1 MECRLSMN
9 ERLATLIDVGPRDGF
24 QSIGTI
30 IPTATKISLLQGL
43 HAAGVRRIEATSF
56 VSEKAVPQFADAV
69 EILSAAQ
76 ALPGMD
82 PQVLVPN
89 ERHAERAIRAGAKHL
104 AFVLSVSE
112 KHNQNNVRRTPRESA
127 AEYRR
132 IVAGVPA
139 GTKIRLNLATAFDC
153 PFDGAIELET
163 TLTFM
168 EELVDAAPDAEICP
182 CDTTGRVTPDRVSIL
197 FAAAKVRFPATRH
210 WAYHGHDTFG
220 LGVANV
226 VAAWGAGVDR
236 IDASIA
242 GLGGC
247 PFAPGATGNVASEDV
262 VWMFQNMG
270 VRTGIDIAL
279 LTEVARRAAALPGA
293 LSGGRVREA
302 LAAQLCLARS
312 SRGVSVA

>member
-1 MECRLSMN
+1 MN
-9 ERLATLIDVGPRDGF
+9 ERFATLVEVGPRDGF

-30 IPTATKISLLQGL
+30 IPTATKISLLQDL
-43 HAAGVRRIEATSF
+43 YSAGVRRIEVTAF

-69 EILSAAQ
+69 EILSAAR

-89 ERHAERAIRAGAKHL
+89 ERHAERAIRAGARHL

-112 KHNQNNVRRTPRESA
+112 KHNKNNVRRTPRESA

-132 IVAGVPA
+132 IVAGVPT
-139 GTKIRLNLATAFDC
+139 GTKIRLNVATAFDC
-153 PFDGAIELET
+153 PFDGAIDLET
-163 TLTFM
+163 TLALM
-168 EELVDAAPDAEICP
+168 EELVDAAPHAEICP
-182 CDTTGRVTPDRVSIL
+182 CDTTGRVTPDRVGAL
-197 FAAAKVRFPATRH
+197 FAAAKLRFPTTRH

-226 VAAWGAGVDR
+226 VAAWGMGVSQ

-262 VWMFQNMG
+262 VWMFHNMG
-270 VRTGIDIAL
+270 VRTGIDIRL
-279 LTEVARRAAALPGA
+279 LTDVARKAVALPGS
-293 LSGGRVREA
+293 LSGGRVRDA
-302 LAAQLCLARS
+302 LTAQLCLAKS
-312 SRGVSVA
+312 SGEVTDS

>member
-69 EILSAAQ
+69 ETLSAAQ

-89 ERHAERAIRAGAKHL
+89 ERYAERAIRAGA
-104 AFVLSVSE
+104 
-112 KHNQNNVRRTPRESA
+112 
-127 AEYRR
+127 
-132 IVAGVPA
+132 
-139 GTKIRLNLATAFDC
+139 KIRLNLATAFDC

-163 TLTFM
+163 TLTFI

-197 FAAAKVRFPATRH
+197 FTAAKVRFPATRH

>member
-1 MECRLSMN
+1 MN
-9 ERLATLIDVGPRDGF
+9 ARFVTLVDVGPRDGF
-24 QSIGTI
+24 QSIETI

-43 HAAGVRRIEATSF
+43 HAAGVRRVEATAF
-56 VSEKAVPQFADAV
+56 VSEKAVPQFADAA
-69 EILSAAQ
+69 ELLAAAQ

-104 AFVLSVSE
+104 AFVLSVSA

-139 GTKIRLNLATAFDC
+139 DTKIRLNLATAFDC
-153 PFDGAIELET
+153 PFDGAIDLET
-163 TLTFM
+163 TLSLM
-168 EELVDAAPDAEICP
+168 DELIEVAPQAEICP
-182 CDTTGRVTPDRVSIL
+182 CDTTGRVTPDRVNAL
-197 FAAAKVRFPATRH
+197 FAAAKARFPATRH
-210 WAYHGHDTFG
+210 WAYHGHDTYG

-247 PFAPGATGNVASEDV
+247 PFAPGATGNVATEDV

-270 VRTGIDIAL
+270 VQSGIDIAL
-279 LTEVARRAAALPGA
+279 LTEVARRTVALPGA
-293 LSGGRVREA
+293 LSGGRVRDA
-302 LAAQLCLARS
+302 LTAQLCRS
-312 SRGVSVA
+312 KNPSEESSA

>member
-1 MECRLSMN
+1 MN
-9 ERLATLIDVGPRDGF
+9 RQFATLIDVGPRDGF
-24 QSIGTI
+24 QSIGPI

-43 HAAGVRRIEATSF
+43 HAAGVRRVEVSAF

-69 EILSAAQ
+69 EVLCAAQ
-76 ALPGMD
+76 ALPGLE

-104 AFVLSVSE
+104 AFVVSVSE
-112 KHNQNNVRRTPRESA
+112 KHNQSNVRRTPRESA

-153 PFDGAIELET
+153 PFDGAIDRDAALS
-163 TLTFM
+163 LM
-168 EELVDAAPDAEICP
+168 EDLVDAAPEAEICP
-182 CDTTGRVTPDRVSIL
+182 CDTTGRVTPDRVTAL
-197 FAAAKVRFPATRH
+197 FAAAKARFQATRH

-220 LGVANV
+220 IGVANV

-236 IDASIA
+236 IDTSIA

-247 PFAPGATGNVASEDV
+247 PFAPGATGNVATEDV
-262 VWMFQNMG
+262 VWMFHNMG
-270 VRTGIDIAL
+270 VQTGIDIAL
-279 LTEVARRAAALPGA
+279 LTDVAHRAAELPGA
-293 LSGGRVREA
+293 LSGGRVRDA
-302 LAAQLCLARS
+302 LKARATLS
-312 SRGVSVA
+312 DKSPCDGAYGCAH

>member
-1 MECRLSMN
+1 MN
-9 ERLATLIDVGPRDGF
+9 ERFATLIDVGPRDGF

-30 IPTATKISLLQGL
+30 IPTAEKISLLQGL
-43 HAAGVRRIEATSF
+43 HAAGVSRIEATAF
-56 VSEKAVPQFADAV
+56 VSEKAVPQFADAMEV
-69 EILSAAQ
+69 LSAAQ

-112 KHNQNNVRRTPRESA
+112 KHNKNNVRRTPKESA

-132 IVAGVPA
+132 IVAAVPA

-153 PFDGAIELET
+153 PFDGAIDLET
-163 TLTFM
+163 TLTLM

-182 CDTTGRVTPDRVSIL
+182 CDTTGRVTPDRVSAL
-197 FAAAKVRFPATRH
+197 FAAAKARFPATRD

-226 VAAWGAGVDR
+226 VAAWGAGADR

-262 VWMFQNMG
+262 VWMFHNMG

-279 LTEVARRAAALPGA
+279 LADVARRAAALPGA

-302 LAAQLCLARS
+302 LTAQLCLTRS
-312 SRGVSVA
+312 SREVSGA